1 MSSEAPRQQG
11 QPSLRPG
18 LTKRQTEVLERL
30 ERGQPVKKIAR
41 DIGVTRNAVYQT
53 IERLRRAGAVPES
66 YTPTGQPSKSGREL
80 PAGSAASLGAALA
93 PRESRLAE
101 LRAISAEG
109 REGPAYAELIESAIA
124 RADVPALAYE
134 LGRADAAG
142 GGGLPKDLVEAA
154 LRRLGLLATSPQQP
168 TDVAS

>member
-66 YTPTGQPSKSGREL
+66 YTPTGQPSEGGREL

-109 REGPAYAELIESAIA
+109 REGP
-124 RADVPALAYE
+124 
-134 LGRADAAG
+134 
-142 GGGLPKDLVEAA
+142 
-154 LRRLGLLATSPQQP
+154 
-168 TDVAS
+168 